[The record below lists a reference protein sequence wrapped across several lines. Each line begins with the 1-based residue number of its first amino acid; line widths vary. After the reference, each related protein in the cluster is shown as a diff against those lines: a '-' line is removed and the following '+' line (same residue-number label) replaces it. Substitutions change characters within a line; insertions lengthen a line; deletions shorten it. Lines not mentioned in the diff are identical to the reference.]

1 MVRDA
6 NRYRQCLANDYWAGS
21 SSLVASEGK
30 SKLKR
35 YEDPNI
41 VSQLIEVVDI
51 VWRSKRILR
60 EIRV

>member
-1 MVRDA
+1 MVIVNALQMIIGREVPFGGERGQVKA
-6 NRYRQCLANDYWAGS
+6 
-21 SSLVASEGK
+21 ET
-30 SKLKR
+30 

>member
-1 MVRDA
+1 LGGKFR
-6 NRYRQCLANDYWAGS
+6 
-21 SSLVASEGK
+21 LVASEGK